1 MSQIISKNKV
11 QINNLHEIT
20 GVGDK
25 LSEKII
31 NAVGGEENLEKI
43 VEGLDLERLIAIDG
57 ISQRKAIEIMNQ
69 LLGNPK
75 QQFLKSERAH
85 QLYEE
90 IIQKIVDYSNTKY
103 SENRILLLSPSK
115 DKIAIEKQVDFVMKA
130 KEKVSKLPIIKLR
143 GLMKNLHMPLK
154 IKAEYDPSKAILVES
169 DEDNDYLTDLGLNQY
184 YPIINASSA
193 MFEEEVRT
201 YELIYYVYT
210 EGFIDVSEMNNSI
223 MISKEAPEHEIV
235 PELILNYFN
244 KNAELFKRVCEIRK
258 ILNEDT
264 ILEDIAP
271 ILDEVNS
278 LKKRNVDIEKVVND
292 VKSILDEEIKI
303 AIKEINLEGDE
314 VLDLLNHGIPPK
326 IDKIF
331 DKIISKGKIT
341 IKEETGIDFD
351 PFLRQYPLEIDE
363 AELERIKMTESSKKE
378 NDLFDKKITAANY
391 LANIKLKAIEE
402 VKQTLEFDYEF
413 TLGSFAYEYDLVPPK
428 LGDDFKLKEALHL
441 ELGLEKGDTIQRVDY
456 DLSYPENVALLT
468 GANSGGKTT
477 LLETIA
483 QVSIMAQM
491 GLPVCAKEAEIKLLD
506 EIYHFSKKRSLD
518 AGAFESFLNVFMPIV
533 TTTSEKLVL
542 LDELEGITELEAA
555 VKIISSFIE
564 MIKESN
570 SYAVIVT
577 HMAKEL
583 MNYADVRVDGIEAKG
598 LDKNYNLIVDRT
610 PKMNCLA
617 RSTPEFILKRIYEN
631 SEGRLKEV
639 YGKILKKFE

>member
-1 MSQIISKNKV
+1 M
-11 QINNLHEIT
+11 NLHDVDGI
-20 GVGDK
+20 GDK
-25 LSEKII
+25 LSEKILKS
-31 NAVGGEENLEKI
+31 VGGKEELEKI
-43 VEGLDLERLIAIDG
+43 VENLDLESLIAIEG

-69 LLGNPK
+69 LLGNPA
-75 QQFLKSERAH
+75 QEFIKSERAQ

-103 SENRILLLSPSK
+103 AENRILLLSPSK
-115 DKIAIEKQVDFVMKA
+115 DETAIKNQVAFVMEA

-143 GLMKNLHMPLK
+143 GLMKNLHLPLK
-154 IKAEYDPSKAILVES
+154 IKPEYDPSKAILVEN
-169 DEDNDYLTDLGLNQY
+169 DEDNDYLMELGLNQY
-184 YPIINASSA
+184 FPIINASSS
-193 MFEEEVRT
+193 MFEEEVRS

-235 PELILNYFN
+235 PEIILDYFN
-244 KNAELFKRVCEIRK
+244 KNADLFKRVAEIRK

-264 ILEDIAP
+264 ILDDITP

-278 LKKRNVDIEKVVND
+278 LKKRDVDIEHVVNS
-292 VKSILDEEIKI
+292 VKSNLDEEIKI
-303 AIKEINLEGDE
+303 AIKEIDLEGDE
-314 VLDLLNHGIPPK
+314 VLDLLNNAMPPK
-326 IDKIF
+326 IEKIF
-331 DKIISKGKIT
+331 DEIINRGKVT
-341 IKEETGIDFD
+341 IKEETGVDFD

-363 AELERIKMTESSKKE
+363 TELERIKLIENSQKE

-391 LANIKLKAIEE
+391 LDSIKAKAIEE
-402 VKQTLEFDYEF
+402 VQQTLEFDYEF
-413 TLGSFAYEYDLVPPK
+413 TLGSFAYEYDLIAPK
-428 LGDDFKLKEALHL
+428 IGDNFKLKGALHL
-441 ELGLEKGDTIQRVDY
+441 ELGLEKGDYIQRVDY
-456 DLSYPENVALLT
+456 DLTSPDNVALLT

-477 LLETIA
+477 LLETIS
-483 QVSIMAQM
+483 QISIMAQM
-491 GLPVCAKEAEIKLLD
+491 GLPVCVREAEVKLLD

-533 TTTSEKLVL
+533 TTDTEKLVL

-564 MIKESN
+564 MIKDSN
-570 SYAVIVT
+570 SYAIIVT

-583 MNYADVRVDGIEAKG
+583 MAYSDVRVDGIEAKG
-598 LDKNYNLIVDRT
+598 LDKDYNLIVDRT

-639 YGKILKKFE
+639 YGEILKKFE

>member
-1 MSQIISKNKV
+1 MTQIKSKNN
-11 QINNLHEIT
+11 QIRNLHEIS

-25 LSEKII
+25 LSEKIL
-31 NAVGGEENLEKI
+31 NAIGGKEDLEKI
-43 VEGLDLERLIAIDG
+43 IKNLDLERLIAIDG

-69 LLGNPK
+69 LLGNPS

-90 IIQKIVDYSNTKY
+90 IIQKIADYSNTKY

-115 DKIAIEKQVDFVMKA
+115 DKVAIENQMDFVMKA

-143 GLMKNLHMPLK
+143 GLMKNLHSPLK
-154 IKAEYDPSKAILVES
+154 IKPEYDPSKAILVES
-169 DEDNDYLTDLGLNQY
+169 DEDNDYLMELGLNQY
-184 YPIINASSA
+184 FPIINASSA

-201 YELIYYVYT
+201 YELIYYVYS

-235 PELILNYFN
+235 PELILDYFN
-244 KNAELFKRVCEIRK
+244 KNAELFKRVAEIRK
-258 ILNEDT
+258 ILNKDT
-264 ILEDIAP
+264 ILEDINP
-271 ILDEVNS
+271 ILDDVNS
-278 LKKRNVDIEKVVND
+278 LKKRDVDIEKVVNN
-292 VKSILDEEIKI
+292 VKSSLDEEIKI
-303 AIKEINLEGDE
+303 AIKEINLEGEE

-331 DKIISKGKIT
+331 DEIINKGKIT

-363 AELERIKMTESSKKE
+363 VELERIKMTESSKKE

-391 LANIKLKAIEE
+391 LANIKPKAIEE

-428 LGDDFKLKEALHL
+428 IGEDFKLKGALHL

-456 DLSYPENVALLT
+456 DLKYPDNVALLT

-483 QVSIMAQM
+483 QISIMAQM
-491 GLPVCAKEAEIKLLD
+491 GLPVCAKEAEVKLLD

-533 TTTSEKLVL
+533 TTDSEKLVL

-564 MIKESN
+564 MIKDSN

-583 MNYADVRVDGIEAKG
+583 MDYTDIRVDGIEAKG
-598 LDKNYNLIVDRT
+598 LDENYNLIVDRT

-639 YGKILKKFE
+639 YGEILKKFQ